1 MSYVLAASAISF
13 AGRDLGRNMTR
24 GNLSQ
29 SSSVIMAA
37 GLLSLSIVLAAWLWM
52 RTGPTLNAVRLTAAQ
67 LPSPPFP
74 RRIHGL
80 WPLRSRNGSY
90 NILMR
95 LRGTVSLHLRGGAG
109 LLVEGSFTG

>member
-37 GLLSLSIVLAAWLWM
+37 GLLSLSIVLAA
-52 RTGPTLNAVRLTAAQ
+52 
-67 LPSPPFP
+67 
-74 RRIHGL
+74 
-80 WPLRSRNGSY
+80 
-90 NILMR
+90 
-95 LRGTVSLHLRGGAG
+95 
-109 LLVEGSFTG
+109 